1 MKKTMLAAALA
12 ALAVGSASAETIYIT
27 GSTAFRGA
35 ANSQIDYTITNAGG
49 TQIARDNATLA
60 SAGNIVWTTKD
71 GDKVVACWNGSEA
84 GIQTVA
90 GPQSVTL
97 KSPYIG
103 SIITNAAVTNT
114 MGYAQNGNST
124 NYPDIWTNPATVG
137 TLSRT
142 GSGTATVLKQ
152 VIASYKTTNMIS
164 DAIAGTPNLI
174 SFWDPSQSFTLSNGV
189 ATGTISKTN
198 AVGTIAF
205 SDTYQVSSAFG
216 GGKTVAVFATNNLD
230 PAQTNASYLGIK
242 GTTNRSVLV
251 ASNTYTT
258 ITNDIPVGIVGFAF
272 VSSANGA
279 IQNGTNFAG
288 TNGAIANITKAQAAA
303 LYKLGKVNA
312 AQFTGSLDDTN
323 RFVYAVGRSIDSGTR
338 LVTFSLLGL
347 GSTVTNNSVAS
358 GVNTGINQYLILG
371 TNSGLNA
378 ANSASSASVFVK
390 ADGSSITN
398 TNALSIIPFPADVTL
413 GKLCATGHNGYAS
426 GGNLCAS
433 IASVN
438 SANSPGNAIVIGYAG
453 LADAA
458 GKNANILSYEGVYPS
473 LGAIKSGSYPF
484 WSVEHI
490 LVNNA
495 ASATAHAFASTVATS
510 IQVKTTAQL
519 QSLGKGTVLL
529 SDVTNNVTRTVDGG
543 TLVKTWTNSV
553 TLTNLPSYS
562 TTAKQS
568 SGGTGAGF

>member
-49 TQIARDNATLA
+49 TQNAKDNATLA
-60 SAGNIVWTTKD
+60 SAGNVVWTTVD

-84 GIQTVA
+84 GIQSVA

-97 KSPYIG
+97 KSPYVG

-114 MGYAQNGNST
+114 LTYASNGNST
-124 NYPDIWTNPATVG
+124 NYPFRWTNPTTTG

-152 VIASYKTTNMIS
+152 VIASYKVTNMIS

-198 AVGTIAF
+198 AVSTIAF
-205 SDTYQVSSAFG
+205 SDTYQASSAFG

-230 PAQTNASYLGIK
+230 PAQTNATYLGIK

-251 ASNTYTT
+251 ASNIYTT

-279 IQNGTNFAG
+279 IQNGTSFAG

-338 LVTFSLLGL
+338 LITFSMLGL
-347 GSTVTNNSVAS
+347 GSTVTNNSVAN
-358 GVNTGINQYLILG
+358 GVNTGIKQYLILG
-371 TNSGLNA
+371 TNTGIKYSTYTQSDGTLFA
-378 ANSASSASVFVK
+378 SNSASTLV
-390 ADGSSITN
+390 ITN
-398 TNALSIIPFPADVTL
+398 WPAEVTL

-426 GGNLCAS
+426 GGDLCTT
-433 IASVN
+433 IAAVT
-438 SANSPGNAIVIGYAG
+438 SANSPGNAIAIGYAG

-473 LGAIKSGSYPF
+473 TGAIKSGSYPF

-510 IQVKTTAQL
+510 IQVKSTAAL
-519 QSLGKGTVLL
+519 QSLGKGTLLL

>member
-49 TQIARDNATLA
+49 TQNARDNATLA
-60 SAGNIVWTTKD
+60 SAGNVVWSTVG

-84 GIQTVA
+84 GIQSVA

-97 KSPYIG
+97 MSPYIG

-114 MGYAQNGNST
+114 FTGST
-124 NYPDIWTNPATVG
+124 SPVEWTNGIITHTG
-137 TLSRT
+137 TGANTLW
-142 GSGTATVLKQ
+142 KQ

-164 DAIAGTPNLI
+164 DTIAGTPNLI

-189 ATGTISKTN
+189 ATGTISKTK

-205 SDTYQVSSAFG
+205 SDTYQASSAFG

-230 PAQTNASYLGIK
+230 PAQTNATYLGIK

-279 IQNGTNFAG
+279 IQNGSTFAG

-338 LVTFSLLGL
+338 LITFSLLGL
-347 GSTVTNNSVAS
+347 GSTVTNNSVAN
-358 GVNTGINQYLILG
+358 GVNTGIKQYLILG
-371 TNSGLNA
+371 TNSGIKYSTYTQSDGTLFA
-378 ANSASSASVFVK
+378 SNSSSTLV
-390 ADGSSITN
+390 ITN
-398 TNALSIIPFPADVTL
+398 WPAEVTL
-413 GKLCATGHNGYAS
+413 GKLCATGHNGYGS
-426 GGNLCAS
+426 GGDLCTT
-433 IASVN
+433 IAAVT
-438 SANSPGNAIVIGYAG
+438 SANSPGNAIAIGYAG

-473 LGAIKSGSYPF
+473 TGAIKSGSYPF

-495 ASATAHAFASTVATS
+495 ASATAQAFASTVATS

-529 SDVTNNVTRTVDGG
+529 SDVTNNVARTVDGG

>member
-49 TQIARDNATLA
+49 TQNARDNATLA
-60 SAGNIVWTTKD
+60 SAGNVVWTTVG

-84 GIQTVA
+84 GIQSVA

-114 MGYAQNGNST
+114 FTGST
-124 NYPDIWTNPATVG
+124 NPVDWTNGIITHTG
-137 TLSRT
+137 TGANTLW
-142 GSGTATVLKQ
+142 KQ

-164 DAIAGTPNLI
+164 DTVAATPNLI
-174 SFWDPSQSFTLSNGV
+174 SFWNPSQSFTLSNGV
-189 ATGTISKTN
+189 ATGTISKTK

-205 SDTYQVSSAFG
+205 SDTYQASSAFG
-216 GGKTVAVFATNNLD
+216 GGETVAYFATNNLD
-230 PAQTNASYLGIK
+230 SSVTSPVTMAGIK
-242 GTTNRSVLV
+242 VPTNRTVLV
-251 ASNTYTT
+251 ASNQYTT
-258 ITNDIPVGIVGFAF
+258 ITNDIPVGIVGFGF
-272 VSSANGA
+272 VSSANAA
-279 IQNGTNFAG
+279 IQNGTSFAG
-288 TNGAIANITKAQAAA
+288 TNSAIANITKAQAAA
-303 LYKLGKVNA
+303 LFKLGKVNA

-358 GVNTGINQYLILG
+358 GVNSGINQYLILG
-371 TNSGLNA
+371 TNGANKYSTYTESDGTLYASNSGSTL
-378 ANSASSASVFVK
+378 V
-390 ADGSSITN
+390 ITN
-398 TNALSIIPFPADVTL
+398 WPAEVTV
-413 GKLCATGHNGYAS
+413 GKLCATGHNGYSS
-426 GGNLCAS
+426 GGDLCNS
-433 IASVN
+433 VASVT
-438 SANSPGNAIVIGYAG
+438 SASSPGNAIVIGYAA

-473 LGAIKSGSYPF
+473 TGAIKSGSYPF

-495 ASATAHAFASTVATS
+495 ASATALAFASTVATS

-519 QSLGKGTVLL
+519 QSLGKGTLLL

-543 TLVKTWTNSV
+543 TIVKLWTNSV

-562 TTAKQS
+562 TTAKQANA
-568 SGGTGAGF
+568 GAGAGF

>member
-1 MKKTMLAAALA
+1 MKKTMLSAALA
-12 ALAVGSASAETIYIT
+12 ALAIGSASAETIYIT

-60 SAGNIVWTTKD
+60 SAGNVVWTTKD

-114 MGYAQNGNST
+114 LTYASNGNST
-124 NYPDIWTNPATVG
+124 NYPYSWTNPTTVG

-198 AVGTIAF
+198 VVGTIAF
-205 SDTYQVSSAFG
+205 SDTYQASSAFG

-230 PAQTNASYLGIK
+230 PAQTNAAYLGIK

-251 ASNTYTT
+251 ASNIYTT

-272 VSSANGA
+272 VSSANAALTQGA
-279 IQNGTNFAG
+279 NFAG

-358 GVNTGINQYLILG
+358 GVNTGINQYLIVG
-371 TNSGLNA
+371 TNG
-378 ANSASSASVFVK
+378 ANKYSTYTKSDGTLYASNSTSTLV
-390 ADGSSITN
+390 ITN
-398 TNALSIIPFPADVTL
+398 WPAEVTL
-413 GKLCATGHNGYAS
+413 GKLCATGHNGYGS
-426 GGNLCAS
+426 GGDLCNS
-433 IASVN
+433 VASVT
-438 SANSPGNAIVIGYAG
+438 SASSPSNAIVIGYAG
-453 LADAA
+453 IADAV
-458 GKNANILSYEGVYPS
+458 GKSANMLAYEGVYPS
-473 LGAIKSGSYPF
+473 TGAIKSGSYPF

-495 ASATAHAFASTVATS
+495 ASATAQAFASTVATS

-562 TTAKQS
+562 TTAKQ
-568 SGGTGAGF
+568 TTAGVGEGF

>member
-49 TQIARDNATLA
+49 TQNARDNATLA
-60 SAGNIVWTTKD
+60 SAGNVVWTTVG

-84 GIQTVA
+84 GIQSVA
-90 GPQSVTL
+90 GPQSVGYKTAYNTFTTNISTFTNTVKPTNL
-97 KSPYIG
+97 VVGGTWTGAAGNWTNTIK
-103 SIITNAAVTNT
+103 ITNSITN
-114 MGYAQNGNST
+114 
-124 NYPDIWTNPATVG
+124 DISA
-137 TLSRT
+137 
-142 GSGTATVLKQ
+142 
-152 VIASYKTTNMIS
+152 
-164 DAIAGTPNLI
+164 TPNLI

-205 SDTYQVSSAFG
+205 SDTYQASSAFG
-216 GGKTVAVFATNNLD
+216 GGKTVAYFATNNLD
-230 PAQTNASYLGIK
+230 SSVTSPVTMAGIK
-242 GTTNRSVLV
+242 VPTNRTVLV
-251 ASNTYTT
+251 ASNQYTT
-258 ITNDIPVGIVGFAF
+258 ITNDIPVGIVGFGF
-272 VSSANGA
+272 VSSANAA
-279 IQNGTNFAG
+279 IQNGTSFAG
-288 TNGAIANITKAQAAA
+288 TNSAIANITKAQAAA
-303 LYKLGKVNA
+303 LFKLGKVNA

-347 GSTVTNNSVAS
+347 GSTVTNTSVAS
-358 GVNTGINQYLILG
+358 GVNSGINQYLILG
-371 TNSGLNA
+371 TNGANKYSKYTESDGTLYASNSGSTL
-378 ANSASSASVFVK
+378 V
-390 ADGSSITN
+390 ITN
-398 TNALSIIPFPADVTL
+398 WPAEVTV
-413 GKLCATGHNGYAS
+413 GKLCATGHNGYSS
-426 GGNLCAS
+426 GGDLCNS
-433 IASVN
+433 VASVT
-438 SANSPGNAIVIGYAG
+438 SASSPGNAIVIGYAG

-473 LGAIKSGSYPF
+473 TGAIKSGSYPF

-495 ASATAHAFASTVATS
+495 ASATALAFASTAATS

-519 QSLGKGTVLL
+519 QSLGKGTLLL

-543 TLVKTWTNSV
+543 TIVKLWTNSV

-562 TTAKQS
+562 TTAKQATA
-568 SGGTGAGF
+568 GAGAGF

>member
-49 TQIARDNATLA
+49 TQNARDNATLA
-60 SAGNIVWTTKD
+60 SAGNVVWTTVG

-84 GIQTVA
+84 GIQSVA

-97 KSPYIG
+97 MSPYIG

-114 MGYAQNGNST
+114 FTGST
-124 NYPDIWTNPATVG
+124 SPVEWTNGIITHTG
-137 TLSRT
+137 TGANTLW
-142 GSGTATVLKQ
+142 KQ

-164 DAIAGTPNLI
+164 DTIAGTPNLI

-189 ATGTISKTN
+189 ATGTISTTN

-205 SDTYQVSSAFG
+205 SDTYQASSAFG

-230 PAQTNASYLGIK
+230 PAQTNATYLGIK

-279 IQNGTNFAG
+279 IQNGSTFAG

-338 LVTFSLLGL
+338 LITFSLLGL
-347 GSTVTNNSVAS
+347 GSTVTNNSVAN
-358 GVNTGINQYLILG
+358 GVNTGIKQYLILG
-371 TNSGLNA
+371 TNSGIKYSTYTQSDGTLFA
-378 ANSASSASVFVK
+378 SNSSSTLV
-390 ADGSSITN
+390 ITN
-398 TNALSIIPFPADVTL
+398 WPAEVTL
-413 GKLCATGHNGYAS
+413 GKLCATGHNGYGS
-426 GGNLCAS
+426 GGDLCTT
-433 IASVN
+433 IAAVT
-438 SANSPGNAIVIGYAG
+438 SANSPGNAIAIGYAG

-473 LGAIKSGSYPF
+473 TGAIKSGSYPF

-529 SDVTNNVTRTVDGG
+529 SDVTNNVARTVDGG